1 MSNDETFLEAF
12 IERGIGTIPSEI
24 RRNLAHMQSL
34 DKGYIHI
41 LQELRDREDDYLSRA
56 HDAIFKLPVEFA
68 KSEDENKGKDNHEDA
83 YSYAHE
89 NENENENENEDNH
102 EDHSNANKS
111 AAPPT
116 KRRKVESGDWKD
128 TDTDIDTTSDSV
140 KKDVHV
146 DVDMKMDKHR
156 KQSGGKEGDKDSDC
170 DSGDD
175 DDDDDHN
182 NNNDSACE
190 PKHEQGNKFWCNI
203 KAGIPIPIPIPKII
217 PSLESK
223 DNKEGDDN
231 NNSNNDNND
240 ESQNGQPT
248 KASESNQQQP
258 MPTTTP
264 TPTPTPTSTEL
275 IIPTKE
281 ELRQQFHDPAALLQ
295 IAILRRDARQI
306 SEEKLSNANLTYQIV
321 NDAIQTLT
329 KDINQFE
336 EILKATG
343 QYVYEATPIPGAGSG
358 SGSGASGS
366 ASGSASGGGAS
377 GSSSGARSASRS
389 GSTGAGAGSSR
400 NAGKLAAI
408 QVPNSQDWILA
419 KVIDHDAGTGMYNLS
434 DEDFESNKSKSHVF
448 VICYL
453 LFVICSLICYLFEC
467 LTL

>member
-68 KSEDENKGKDNHEDA
+68 KNEDENKDKDNHEDV

-89 NENENENENEDNH
+89 NENENEHNH
-102 EDHSNANKS
+102 KDHNANKS

-116 KRRKVESGDWKD
+116 KRRKVESGDGKD
-128 TDTDIDTTSDSV
+128 TDTDIDTTSHSA

-156 KQSGGKEGDKDSDC
+156 KKSGGKEGDKDSCCDSDC

-175 DDDDDHN
+175 DDDDDN
-182 NNNDSACE
+182 INDSACE
-190 PKHEQGNKFWCNI
+190 AKHEQGNKFWCNI
-203 KAGIPIPIPIPKII
+203 KAGIPIPIPKII
-217 PSLESK
+217 SSLESK
-223 DNKEGDDN
+223 DKEGDDN
-231 NNSNNDNND
+231 NDSNKNNND
-240 ESQNGQPT
+240 ESENGQPI

-258 MPTTTP
+258 MPTP

-295 IAILRRDARQI
+295 IAILRRDARQM

-343 QYVYEATPIPGAGSG
+343 QYVYEATPTPGGSKGGGGSG
-358 SGSGASGS
+358 VSGS

-419 KVIDHDAGTGMYNLS
+419 KVIDHDAGTGVYNLS
-434 DEDFESNKSKSHVF
+434 DEDFESNKSKSNVF

-453 LFVICSLICYLFEC
+453 FFDMLFVSVLDFMIMRVFISP
-467 LTL
+467 